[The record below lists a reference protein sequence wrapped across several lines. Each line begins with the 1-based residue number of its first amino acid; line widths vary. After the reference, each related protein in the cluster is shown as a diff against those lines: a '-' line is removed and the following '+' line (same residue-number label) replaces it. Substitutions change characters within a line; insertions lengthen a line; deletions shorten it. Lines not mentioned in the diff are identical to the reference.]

1 MDITAWREMMSAVAA
16 GSYMGKELVGRYLKV
31 EGFGVAE
38 AAYPHVLKTRKN
50 KLAGELLYPLEFS

>member
-1 MDITAWREMMSAVAA
+1 MSAVAA

-38 AAYPHVLKTRKN
+38 AAYPHVLKNRKN
-50 KLAGELLYPLEFS
+50 KLSGELLYPLDFP